1 MEDTLQLILKKLDNI
16 EGRLKTVETG
26 PSVKSS
32 QPDPLFQKA
41 VKIIGE
47 IDKEIST
54 SEMQKRLGTDFK
66 TAEKI
71 LDKLAEA
78 GFGETYMGEA

>member
-1 MEDTLQLILKKLDNI
+1 MEETLQLILKKLLNI
-16 EGRLKTVETG
+16 ENRLKTVESGVPT
-26 PSVKSS
+26 KSS
-32 QPDPLFQKA
+32 QPNLLFQKA
-41 VKIIGE
+41 VKIIAE

-71 LDKLAEA
+71 LDQLAEA